1 MSEALFARRDAQHA
15 VQFYS
20 NEACLYATVA
30 TFVGEGFLNGEPA
43 IVIATEPHTAGILDA
58 LSARLI
64 DIAAA
69 LRSGDLVLL
78 DAQAT
83 LSALMAG
90 GAAPD
95 GRFVEQHLG
104 PLIDKT
110 RGSRKRSRVRVYGE
124 MVDLLWHA
132 GRADAALALEVLWNQ
147 LATRHAFSLLCGYS
161 VGDFSKQTSQ
171 FQDICGQH
179 THVYGADS
187 HASRVEPRSQTSF
200 A

>member
-1 MSEALFARRDAQHA
+1 MSAARFARRGAQHA

-69 LRSGDLVLL
+69 LRVGDLVLL

-83 LSALMAG
+83 RSALMAG
-90 GAAPD
+90 GTDPD
-95 GRFVEQHLG
+95 PQFIEQNLG
-104 PLIDKT
+104 LLIDKT
-110 RGSRKRSRVRVYGE
+110 RGRRKRTRVRVYGE

-132 GRADAALALEVLWNQ
+132 GRADAALTLEVLWNQ
-147 LATRHAFSLLCGYS
+147 LAAKHAFSLLCGYS
-161 VGDFSKQTSQ
+161 VGNFSQQTSQ
-171 FQDICGQH
+171 FQDICAQH
-179 THVYGADS
+179 THVFGADS
-187 HASRVEPRSQTSF
+187 HASRVEPRSPTSF